1 MLNGQW
7 KYKTSDIYRDLLE
20 FQQKLDQGGNVSQTV
35 INDGSI
41 MTLKLNDDESMTAG
55 MSQRNLQ
62 LQALENP

>member
-55 MSQRNLQ
+55 MS
-62 LQALENP
+62 